1 MEEASSMTSN
11 SSEVMDT
18 IYQFLT
24 LSNANAD
31 SSYSRRSLDAGLMGN
46 GVAAQKQ
53 QTRQGTYV
61 PFAYDNDSSI
71 LGLGDELNLSSY
83 NPSLDSFSLMTDRQ
97 QQHIADSS
105 TSLHAQSRHKQAPY
119 GPQSAYRFDSVSS
132 SSVTCSDAPAGL
144 QHEQPS
150 RPYWDTVRFNDML
163 GAPMASQ
170 QADMSGRPGAQ
181 LIGTQPLKLPA
192 QSPMLSMPPNSQLP
206 NSRPPPSHQ
215 AQPRKSAEMSQLL
228 SLLQSPVAGGPVT
241 KGQQSQTTASNQ
253 KAVKSKMRH
262 ASGSKVLQQVCSY
275 Q

>member
-1 MEEASSMTSN
+1 MTSN

-31 SSYSRRSLDAGLMGN
+31 SSYSRRSLDAGFSGN
-46 GVAAQKQ
+46 GCAAQKQ
-53 QTRQGTYV
+53 QTRPGTYV

-105 TSLHAQSRHKQAPY
+105 TSLHAQARHKQAPY

-132 SSVTCSDAPAGL
+132 SSVTCSDAAAG
-144 QHEQPS
+144 QKHEQPS
-150 RPYWDTVRFNDML
+150 RPYWGTVHFNDML

-181 LIGTQPLKLPA
+181 LIGTQPLMPP
-192 QSPMLSMPPNSQLP
+192 QSPQLSMPPSSQLA

-241 KGQQSQTTASNQ
+241 KGQQSLTTASNQ
-253 KAVKSKMRH
+253 KAAVKSKMRH
-262 ASGSKVLQQVCSY
+262 ASGSKVLQQVCSC
-275 Q
+275 